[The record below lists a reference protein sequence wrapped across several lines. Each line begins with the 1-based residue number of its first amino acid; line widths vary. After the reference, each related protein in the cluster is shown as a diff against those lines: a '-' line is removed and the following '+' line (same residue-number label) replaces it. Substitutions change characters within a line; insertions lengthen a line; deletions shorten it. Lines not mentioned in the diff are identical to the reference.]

1 MTVSDAPT
9 PDRPPAGPLRRW
21 APALVVLGAIAL
33 LVGVAVVS
41 PFGTTPPDI
50 RVTTALVG
58 ADADPAGAYLVL
70 ENAGGSDDLV
80 AVTSP
85 AGEVTLQ
92 RRVIDGA
99 TDQEALE
106 PAASL
111 RVGGYE
117 ETRLQPGGDQLLV
130 TTADGRAP
138 AVGET
143 VSLTLE
149 FRVSEPITVDADVL
163 SYDDVGAALLPPR
176 IIAGATTTSSPGSS

>member
-1 MTVSDAPT
+1 MTTSDSPT
-9 PDRPPAGPLRRW
+9 ADRPPAGPLRRW
-21 APALVVLGAIAL
+21 APALVVLGGIAL
-33 LVGVAVVS
+33 LVVVAIVS
-41 PFGTTPPDI
+41 PFGTTPPEV

-70 ENAGGSDDLV
+70 ENDGGSDDLV

-106 PAASL
+106 PTASL
-111 RVGGYE
+111 RVGGFE
-117 ETRLQPGGDQLLV
+117 ETRLQPGDDQLLL
-130 TTADGRAP
+130 TTTDGRAP

-149 FRVSEPITVDADVL
+149 FRLSDPITVDAEVL

-176 IIAGATTTSSPGSS
+176 IIAGATTTSTPGAS

>member
-1 MTVSDAPT
+1 MTTSDSPT
-9 PDRPPAGPLRRW
+9 ADRHSAGPLRRW

-33 LVGVAVVS
+33 LVLVAIVS
-41 PFGTTPPDI
+41 PFGTTPPDV

-58 ADADPAGAYLVL
+58 AGVDPAGAYLVL
-70 ENAGGSDDLV
+70 QNDGGSDDLV

-85 AGEVTLQ
+85 AGEVSLE

-117 ETRLQPGGDQLLV
+117 ETRLQPGGDQLLL
-130 TTADGRAP
+130 TTTDGRAP
-138 AVGET
+138 TVGET

-149 FRVSEPITVDADVL
+149 FRLSEPITVDAEVL
-163 SYDDVGAALLPPR
+163 SYDDVGATLLPPR
-176 IIAGATTTSSPGSS
+176 IVAGATTTSTPSGS